1 MNTNELCNY
10 DERCA
15 GFSAHL
21 SDNGVIVMKKDIKGN
36 YKIFEDLKEV
46 ALEDLHDMLKEYI

>member
-1 MNTNELCNY
+1 
-10 DERCA
+10 
-15 GFSAHL
+15 
-21 SDNGVIVMKKDIKGN
+21 MKKDIKGN